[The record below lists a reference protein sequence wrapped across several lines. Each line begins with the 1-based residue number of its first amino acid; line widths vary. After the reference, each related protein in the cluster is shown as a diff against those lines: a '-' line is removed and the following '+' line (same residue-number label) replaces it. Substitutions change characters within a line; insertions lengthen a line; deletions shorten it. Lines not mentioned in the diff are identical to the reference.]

1 MAREVVTGYCWP
13 QSVGAGEQVG
23 LHMSSSGG
31 RPVRV
36 EVARVGAR
44 REVVFSS
51 DAVATDEHETPK
63 DAASKGCG
71 WPVALTLDVDPTWRS
86 GYYEVVMEIDVGEKV
101 RRDYAFFVVR
111 PSAGARIVLALA
123 TNTWHAYN
131 DFGGPNLYTG
141 GTHVAMQRPMAA
153 GYLYKP
159 PGKGRRVTGTGAP
172 DPQNAAHVG
181 YLQLNHLS
189 GYAGS
194 AGWPDWELPFI
205 EWAEREGF
213 EIGVCTNA
221 DLEEHPEVLDG
232 ASLYLSVGHDEY
244 WSRGMRDTVEAFIA
258 RGGNAAFFSGNTSL
272 WQVRIEG
279 DDHDVMVGYKG
290 FFKND
295 PLMGTDREP
304 EVTTFWSDVVVGRPE
319 NHMTGVSF
327 TRGGYHRIGRN
338 VTAGLGGYTVH
349 RAGHWI
355 FDGTGLGYGDVL
367 GAGAT
372 VVGYECDGCVFT
384 YRDGLPYPTGEDGTP
399 STFEILGTCPT
410 QHFTRE
416 TAPRPPKP
424 GEPSELEYIA
434 SRVFGTREP
443 EAMERIR
450 HGHAV
455 LGAYTNEAGAT
466 VVTSGSTDWAHG
478 LAGARPADRTDHPE
492 RADAVGV
499 ATWVESRTYS
509 AAMRVFSS
517 AMRGVAA
524 GVVATAA
531 MDALWYRRY
540 RADGG
545 KAGFSTWEFSTPAAT
560 YDDDAPAPARVA
572 KRIAD
577 TLNLEL
583 PDSSVAT
590 ANNLVH
596 WTTGIGWGKV
606 AGLASA
612 ALPVPPVV
620 VGLVTGATAWA
631 ASYAALGAAGIYK
644 PITEY
649 DSDTLWKD
657 LSAHLVFGAALG
669 AALTVIGP
677 RRRR

>member
-13 QSVGAGEQVG
+13 QSVGAGDEVG
-23 LHMSSSGG
+23 LHMSSSAG

-51 DAVATDEHETPK
+51 DAVAVDEHETPK

-71 WPVALTLDVDPTWRS
+71 WPVALTLDVDASWRS
-86 GYYEVVMEIDVGEKV
+86 GYYAVVMEIDGGEKV

-111 PSAGARIVLALA
+111 PASGARIVLALA
-123 TNTWHAYN
+123 SNTWHAYN

-153 GYLYKP
+153 GYLSKP

-181 YLQLNHLS
+181 YIQLNHLS

-221 DLEEHPEVLDG
+221 DLEAHPEVLDG

-279 DDHDVMVGYKG
+279 EDRDVMVGYKG
-290 FFKND
+290 TFKDD
-295 PLMGTDREP
+295 PLMGTERER
-304 EVTTFWSDVVVGRPE
+304 EVTTFWSDVLLGRPE

-338 VTAGLGGYTVH
+338 VTSGLGGYTV
-349 RAGHWI
+349 
-355 FDGTGLGYGDVL
+355 L
-367 GAGAT
+367 GAGPT
-372 VVGYECDGCVFT
+372 TVGYECDGCVFT

-399 STFEILGTCPT
+399 PTFEILATCPT

-424 GEPSELEYIA
+424 GEPSELESIA

-443 EAMERIR
+443 EAMDRIR

-478 LAGARPADRTDHPE
+478 LAARDPQIEQITRNVLTRLGERCDPE
-492 RADAVGV
+492 LTQRAVG
-499 ATWVESRTYS
+499 
-509 AAMRVFSS
+509 
-517 AMRGVAA
+517 
-524 GVVATAA
+524 
-531 MDALWYRRY
+531 
-540 RADGG
+540 
-545 KAGFSTWEFSTPAAT
+545 GFGRW
-560 YDDDAPAPARVA
+560 
-572 KRIAD
+572 
-577 TLNLEL
+577 
-583 PDSSVAT
+583 
-590 ANNLVH
+590 
-596 WTTGIGWGKV
+596 
-606 AGLASA
+606 
-612 ALPVPPVV
+612 
-620 VGLVTGATAWA
+620 
-631 ASYAALGAAGIYK
+631 
-644 PITEY
+644 
-649 DSDTLWKD
+649 
-657 LSAHLVFGAALG
+657 
-669 AALTVIGP
+669 
-677 RRRR
+677 